1 VRLHHSRDLCET
13 GFLAFVAKNLTSSRS
28 NYEGVIDED
37 ASDASAAAVA
47 CDVVACIA
55 LAVALAPASYATVS
69 QLVPTN
75 SVGTPQLQNEAVTS
89 NKVRDFSLRAWD
101 FKKGD
106 LESLMGG
113 MTVRQSSVAVPAG
126 PVAHNG
132 LYVTRV
138 IQVRCQ
144 PGQRAVSGGTSWS
157 SDKDGEELVTVY
169 SKPVME
175 KGVPVGW
182 RARGGSDVG
191 AARVFSVEVLC
202 A

>member
-1 VRLHHSRDLCET
+1 MRLRRPSP
-13 GFLAFVAKNLTSSRS
+13 AM
-28 NYEGVIDED
+28 
-37 ASDASAAAVA
+37 
-47 CDVVACIA
+47 VVACIA

-69 QLVPTN
+69 QLVPAN
-75 SVGTPQLQNEAVTS
+75 SVGTPQLQDEAVTS

-106 LESLMGG
+106 LESLMGE
-113 MTVRQSSVAVPAG
+113 MTVRQGSVAVPAG

-138 IQVRCQ
+138 VQIRCQ

-157 SDKDGEELVTVY
+157 SDKDGEELITVY

-191 AARVFSVEVLC
+191 AARVFTVEVLC

>member
-1 VRLHHSRDLCET
+1 MRLR
-13 GFLAFVAKNLTSSRS
+13 RP
-28 NYEGVIDED
+28 
-37 ASDASAAAVA
+37 SAAI
-47 CDVVACIA
+47 VVACIA

-69 QLVPTN
+69 QLLPVD
-75 SVGTPQLQNEAVTS
+75 SVGTPQLKTDAVTS

-106 LESLMGG
+106 LQSLMGG
-113 MTVRQSSVAVPAG
+113 MTLRQSSVTVPPG
-126 PVAHNG
+126 PEAHNG

-138 IQVRCQ
+138 IQVRCE

-157 SDKDGEELVTVY
+157 SDKDGEELITVY
-169 SKPVME
+169 SRPVME

-182 RARGGSDVG
+182 RARGGSDLG
-191 AARVFSVEVLC
+191 AARVFTVEVLC